1 MAVSDLEVQ
10 MELNFIKYSQEIM
23 DFLSVK
29 TLEEIDYGV
38 LDLSQIRD
46 YGLWEVLC
54 FFEEILTLELK
65 VNYLEND
72 TGLFRVQFLGGRFTY
87 KEFGHVLEADSIC
100 ELRELVLSENRIW
113 YVFDD
118 ILASEFLSQFDYI
131 KGRKH
136 VKI

>member
-46 YGLWEVLC
+46 YGLWEVL
-54 FFEEILTLELK
+54 
-65 VNYLEND
+65 
-72 TGLFRVQFLGGRFTY
+72 
-87 KEFGHVLEADSIC
+87 S
-100 ELRELVLSENRIW
+100 
-113 YVFDD
+113 
-118 ILASEFLSQFDYI
+118 
-131 KGRKH
+131 
-136 VKI
+136 

>member
-1 MAVSDLEVQ
+1 M
-10 MELNFIKYSQEIM
+10 
-23 DFLSVK
+23 
-29 TLEEIDYGV
+29 
-38 LDLSQIRD
+38 
-46 YGLWEVLC
+46 
-54 FFEEILTLELK
+54 ELK
-65 VNYLEND
+65 VNYQEND

-113 YVFDD
+113 YIFDD
-118 ILASEFLSQFDYI
+118 ILASEFLRQFDYI

>member
-118 ILASEFLSQFDYI
+118 ILASEFLSQFDNI

>member
-1 MAVSDLEVQ
+1 
-10 MELNFIKYSQEIM
+10 MELNFIKYSEEIVE
-23 DFLSVK
+23 FLSVK

-46 YGLWEVLC
+46 YGLREVLC
-54 FFEEILTLELK
+54 FLEEILTLELK
-65 VNYLEND
+65 VNYQENN

-118 ILASEFLSQFDYI
+118 ILASEFLSQFDNI

>member
-1 MAVSDLEVQ
+1 
-10 MELNFIKYSQEIM
+10 MELNFIKYSEEIVE
-23 DFLSVK
+23 FLSVK

-46 YGLWEVLC
+46 YGLREVLC
-54 FFEEILTLELK
+54 FLEEILTLELK
-65 VNYLEND
+65 VNYQEND
-72 TGLFRVQFLGGRFTY
+72 TGLFRVQFLGGRFMY
-87 KEFGHVLEADSIC
+87 REFGHVLEADSIC

-118 ILASEFLSQFDYI
+118 ILANEFLSQFDYI

>member
-87 KEFGHVLEADSIC
+87 KEFGHVLEVDSIC

-118 ILASEFLSQFDYI
+118 ILASEFLSQFDNI

>member
-1 MAVSDLEVQ
+1 
-10 MELNFIKYSQEIM
+10 MEFNFIKYSEEIVE
-23 DFLSVK
+23 FLSVK

-38 LDLSQIRD
+38 LDLFQIRD
-46 YGLWEVLC
+46 YGLREVLC

-100 ELRELVLSENRIW
+100 ALRELVLSENRIW

-118 ILASEFLSQFDYI
+118 ILAREFLSQFDNI

>member
-1 MAVSDLEVQ
+1 
-10 MELNFIKYSQEIM
+10 MEFNFIKYSEEIVE
-23 DFLSVK
+23 FLSVK

-46 YGLWEVLC
+46 YGLREVLC

-87 KEFGHVLEADSIC
+87 QEFGHVLEADSIC

-113 YVFDD
+113 YIFDD
-118 ILASEFLSQFDYI
+118 ILASEFLRQFDYI

>member
-65 VNYLEND
+65 VNYQEND

-113 YVFDD
+113 YIFDD
-118 ILASEFLSQFDYI
+118 ILASEFLRQFDNI